1 LTGTYRILVT
11 NRFEKDFRKLPK
23 RIQRRLSEMLVLLSR
38 NPFAFEVLAGDFKG
52 LRKIRVGDYRLIYKI
67 DSENDE
73 KTVRLLF
80 VAHRRNVYR

>member
-1 LTGTYRILVT
+1 MTGTYRVLVT

-23 RIQRRLSEMLVLLSR
+23 STQRRVSEMLALLSR
-38 NPFAFEVLAGDFKG
+38 NPFAFEVLGGEFKG
-52 LRKIRVGDYRLIYKI
+52 LRKVRVGDYRLIYRI

-80 VAHRRNVYR
+80 VAHRRSVYR